1 MKKLFTLTLSLLFAL
16 SAAAQATDTS
26 VQFADKDGNIIAD
39 GSTLNLTAY
48 ESDFFGDIMVPS
60 GLFIKNTTDQTVRI
74 TANYTITSMPSSST
88 FQICFPQT
96 CVTKDRV
103 GSYVTDQGD
112 IAAGALRDMQTE
124 WLPKEVGS
132 CSVSMSIVTYKQNAI
147 TKTWVKK
154 GDGPSVVLNF
164 TYDPASISSVASDK
178 AVSSV
183 QYFMLDGRPT
193 TSPKNGVFVVKTHF
207 ADGSVSTTKRL
218 F

>member
-16 SAAAQATDTS
+16 TAAAQATDTS
-26 VQFADKDGNIIAD
+26 VQFCDKDGNIIAD
-39 GSTLNLTAY
+39 GTTLTLTQF
-48 ESDFFGDIMVPS
+48 EEDFFGNVQMPS
-60 GLFIKNTTDQTVRI
+60 GLFVKNTTDKSVHI
-74 TANYTITSMPSSST
+74 TADYTISSMSSGT
-88 FQICFPQT
+88 FQICFPQN
-96 CVTKDRV
+96 CVVQNRIGT
-103 GSYVTDQGD
+103 YATEQGD
-112 IAAGALRDMQTE
+112 LAAGALRDMQTE

>member
-16 SAAAQATDTS
+16 TAAAQATDTS
-26 VQFADKDGNIIAD
+26 VQFCDKDGNIIAD
-39 GSTLNLTAY
+39 GTTLTLTQF
-48 ESDFFGDIMVPS
+48 EEDFFGNVQMPS
-60 GLFIKNTTDQTVRI
+60 GLFVKNTTDKSVHI
-74 TANYTITSMPSSST
+74 TADYTISSMSSGT
-88 FQICFPQT
+88 FQICFPQN
-96 CVTKDRV
+96 CVVQNRIGT
-103 GSYVTDQGD
+103 YATEQGD
-112 IAAGALRDMQTE
+112 LAAGALRDMQTE
-124 WLPKEVGS
+124 WLPTEVGS

>member
-1 MKKLFTLTLSLLFAL
+1 
-16 SAAAQATDTS
+16 
-26 VQFADKDGNIIAD
+26 
-39 GSTLNLTAY
+39 
-48 ESDFFGDIMVPS
+48 
-60 GLFIKNTTDQTVRI
+60 
-74 TANYTITSMPSSST
+74 
-88 FQICFPQT
+88 
-96 CVTKDRV
+96 
-103 GSYVTDQGD
+103 
-112 IAAGALRDMQTE
+112 TE

-183 QYFMLDGRPT
+183 QYFMLDGRPVA
-193 TSPKNGVFVVKTHF
+193 SPKNGVFVVKTHF

>member
-1 MKKLFTLTLSLLFAL
+1 
-16 SAAAQATDTS
+16 
-26 VQFADKDGNIIAD
+26 
-39 GSTLNLTAY
+39 
-48 ESDFFGDIMVPS
+48 
-60 GLFIKNTTDQTVRI
+60 
-74 TANYTITSMPSSST
+74 
-88 FQICFPQT
+88 
-96 CVTKDRV
+96 
-103 GSYVTDQGD
+103 
-112 IAAGALRDMQTE
+112 
-124 WLPKEVGS
+124 
-132 CSVSMSIVTYKQNAI
+132 MSIVTYKQNAI

>member
-60 GLFIKNTTDQTVRI
+60 GLFIKNTTDKTVRV
-74 TANYTITSMPSSST
+74 TANYTITSIPSSSK

-96 CVTKDRV
+96 CVAQVHV
-103 GSYVTDQGD
+103 GTFVSEQGD

-124 WLPKEVGS
+124 WIAKEVGS

-147 TKTWVKK
+147 TKAWVKK

-164 TYDPASISSVASDK
+164 TYDPANISSVASDK

-207 ADGSVSTTKRL
+207 VDGSVGTTKRL